1 MSEPSISVIPQPD
14 GELVFDVIVRD
25 ARGESRHQVTISDG
39 EAQRWAKLGAA
50 PPRCVE
56 AVMRFLLDR
65 ESKESILSAFDTNV
79 VRRYFPRFD
88 DAFSSYLARLGDE
101 PGHRE

>member
-1 MSEPSISVIPQPD
+1 MSEPSICVTSHPG

-25 ARGESRHQVTISDG
+25 AT
-39 EAQRWAKLGAA
+39 EARRWTKLGAA
-50 PPRCVE
+50 PSRCVE
-56 AVMRFLLDR
+56 AVMRFSWIA
-65 ESKESILSAFDTNV
+65 ESKESILNAFDMNV

-88 DAFSSYLARLGDE
+88 DAFPSYLARLGGE